1 MRCGEED
8 LQRQRLQAA
17 GRRPSEEGALAGQ
30 GCQAC
35 QWGWR
40 PRRVPNGVMGSEKKS
55 GMETGVR
62 DDDRDA
68 AAGIGAEGR
77 VRDGVGDGDD
87 AASREAVDAP
97 REVSLREVVA
107 APREATSRE
116 VAPR

>member
-1 MRCGEED
+1 
-8 LQRQRLQAA
+8 
-17 GRRPSEEGALAGQ
+17 
-30 GCQAC
+30 
-35 QWGWR
+35 
-40 PRRVPNGVMGSEKKS
+40 MGSEKKS
-55 GMETGVR
+55 GMEMGVR

-68 AAGIGAEGR
+68 AVNIGAKGG

-97 REVSLREVVA
+97 REVALREAAAA